1 MNYMDKSVQSREWPT
16 RFDEG
21 RHPRARI
28 GFVLIATERL
38 LEDEMFRLAP
48 ADVGIHFSRARNP
61 REIDVASLASMI
73 DHLAEAASLIM
84 PGEAPDVVCYACTSG
99 SVVMGE
105 DNVIAELE
113 KGAPGATATTL
124 VSGVIAGLWA
134 LEAKRIVI
142 ATPYLDEVNA
152 IEAEYMTRLGFD
164 VLDIQGLNLTYDE
177 EIIKVAPEFLVE
189 FAAAVD
195 RPDADAIFI
204 SCGALRSC
212 EVIDQIEQATGKPV
226 VTSNQGM
233 LWHCLRRVATEA
245 KLGGMGG
252 LVKEA

>member
-1 MNYMDKSVQSREWPT
+1 MDKPLQSRHWAA
-16 RFDEG
+16 RFDDG
-21 RHPRARI
+21 RHARARI

-48 ADVGIHFSRARNP
+48 PGVGIHFSRARNP

-73 DHLAEAASLIM
+73 GHLAEAASLIL
-84 PGEAPDVVCYACTSG
+84 PGEAPGVVCYACTSG

-105 DNVIAELE
+105 DAVIAELE

-124 VSGVIAGLWA
+124 VSGVIAGLRA
-134 LEAKRIVI
+134 LSAKRIVV
-142 ATPYLDEVNA
+142 ATPYLDEVNT
-152 IEAEYMTRLGFD
+152 IEAGYLRRQGFD

-177 EIIKVAPEFLVE
+177 EIIRVAPDFLAE
-189 FAAAVD
+189 FAAAMD
-195 RPDADAIFI
+195 HSDADAIFI

-226 VTSNQGM
+226 VTSNQAM
-233 LWHCLRRVATEA
+233 LWHCLRLAGIDDRLDG
-245 KLGGMGG
+245 LGR
-252 LVKEA
+252 LFRDF